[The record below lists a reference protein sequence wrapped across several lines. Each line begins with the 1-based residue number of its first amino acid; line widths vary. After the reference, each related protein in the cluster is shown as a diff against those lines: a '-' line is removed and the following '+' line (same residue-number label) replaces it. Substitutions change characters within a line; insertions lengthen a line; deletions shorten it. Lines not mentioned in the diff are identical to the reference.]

1 MTIKD
6 ADSYLDSLGF
16 HKIKPGLE
24 RISALLR
31 RLGNPQDKV
40 PAVIVGGTNGKGS
53 VTAAISSVLRAEGY
67 LAGGYTSPH
76 LVSLTERIKLGG
88 EEISQD
94 DLARI
99 IFQVRDAAD
108 AEGESPSYF
117 EVVTAAAFGYFAER
131 GADFMVL
138 EVGMGGRW
146 DATNV
151 TTPLV
156 SVITNVSMDHTE
168 YLGRTL
174 AAIALE
180 KACII
185 KPGVPM
191 VTAARGTALGVITD
205 YARDMESPV
214 YVRGRDFRSSGSGT
228 RGFSWSG
235 REWKLAGLSSN
246 LTGLYQLENLSV
258 ALAALESLSLDRGVG
273 ISEASV
279 RAGLADIRWPGR
291 LETLRESPPL
301 ILDSAHN
308 PGGGRALVKSLR
320 ALYPGTKF
328 AFLVGMLDDKRHAP
342 FLKEIAAVAGK
353 LIITEVPSSRTT
365 PAEKLLKAASKYIDC
380 EVTVVKDYA
389 EAYEKLLGLGEPSC
403 IAGSIYLAGAIRK
416 LLQTGE
422 RVDVL

>member
-1 MTIKD
+1 MTTED
-6 ADSYLDSLGF
+6 AYSYLDSLGF

-24 RISALLR
+24 RITSLLG

-53 VTAAISSVLRAEGY
+53 VTAAISAVLRAQGY
-67 LAGGYTSPH
+67 LAGDYTSPH
-76 LVSLTERIKLGG
+76 LVSITERIKLGG
-88 EEISQD
+88 EEISPD

-99 IFQVRDAAD
+99 IFRVRDAAD
-108 AEGESPSYF
+108 AGGESPSYF
-117 EVVTAAAFGYFAER
+117 EVVTAAAFVYFAER
-131 GADFMVL
+131 GADLMVL

-156 SVITNVSMDHTE
+156 SIITNVSKDHTE

-185 KPGVPM
+185 KPGVPV
-191 VTAARGTALGVITD
+191 VTAARGSALGVISG
-205 YARDMESPV
+205 YAREAGSRV
-214 YVRGRDFRSSGSGT
+214 YIRGRDFRSSGGGT
-228 RGFSWSG
+228 TNFSWSG
-235 REWKLAGLSSN
+235 REWNLGGLASN
-246 LTGLYQLENLSV
+246 LAGLYQLENLSV
-258 ALAALESLSLDRGVG
+258 ALAALEALSLDRGVA

-291 LETLRESPPL
+291 LETLRENPPL

-308 PGGGRALVKSLR
+308 PGGGAALVKSLR

-342 FLKEIAAVAGK
+342 FLKEISGVAGR

-365 PAEKLLKAASKYIDC
+365 PAEKLLKAAAKYVAC
-380 EVTVVKDYA
+380 ETTVVKDYA
-389 EAYEKLLGLGEPSC
+389 EAYGELLRLDEPSC
-403 IAGSIYLAGAIRK
+403 IAGSIYLAGAIKK
-416 LLQTGE
+416 LVRSGE
-422 RVDVL
+422 RPGVL

>member
-6 ADSYLDSLGF
+6 ANSYLDSLGF

-24 RISALLR
+24 RIGALLR

-53 VTAAISSVLRAEGY
+53 VTAAISAVLGREGY
-67 LAGGYTSPH
+67 LTGDYTSPH
-76 LVSLTERIKLGG
+76 LVSITERIKLGG
-88 EEISQD
+88 EEISPD

-99 IFQVRDAAD
+99 IFRVKDAAD

-117 EVVTAAAFGYFAER
+117 EVVTAAAFVYFAGR

-174 AAIALE
+174 PAIALE

-185 KPGVPM
+185 KPGAPV
-191 VTAARGTALGVITD
+191 VTAARGAALGVITD
-205 YARDMESPV
+205 YAREAGSHA
-214 YVRGRDFRSSGSGT
+214 YIHGRDFRFSGGGT
-228 RGFSWSG
+228 SDFTYSG
-235 REWKLAGLSSN
+235 REWKLPGLTSN
-246 LTGLYQLENLSV
+246 LAGLYQLENLSV
-258 ALAALESLSLDRGVG
+258 ALAALEAFSLDCGID
-273 ISEASV
+273 ISEAAV

-328 AFLVGMLDDKRHAP
+328 TFLVGMLDDKRHGP
-342 FLKEIAAVAGK
+342 FLKEIAGVAGR

-365 PAEKLLKAASKYIDC
+365 PAEKLLGAAAKYVAC
-380 EVTVVKDYA
+380 EITVIKDYA
-389 EAYEKLLGLGEPSC
+389 EAYGKLLDLNEPSC

-416 LLQTGE
+416 LVQTGE
-422 RVDVL
+422 RARVL